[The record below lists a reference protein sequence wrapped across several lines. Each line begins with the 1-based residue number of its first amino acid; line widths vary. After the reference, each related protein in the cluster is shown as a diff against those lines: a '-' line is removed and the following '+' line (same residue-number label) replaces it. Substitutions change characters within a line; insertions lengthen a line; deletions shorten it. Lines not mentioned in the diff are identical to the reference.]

1 MSIRYFL
8 SLQLVYT
15 KQKVNLL
22 WPNTTRKSDFCDLL
36 WKKYK
41 KELFWMQQNFF
52 PKSKQNM
59 TTL

>member
-41 KELFWMQQNFF
+41 KNYFGCNKTFF
-52 PKSKQNM
+52 QKVNK
-59 TTL
+59 T